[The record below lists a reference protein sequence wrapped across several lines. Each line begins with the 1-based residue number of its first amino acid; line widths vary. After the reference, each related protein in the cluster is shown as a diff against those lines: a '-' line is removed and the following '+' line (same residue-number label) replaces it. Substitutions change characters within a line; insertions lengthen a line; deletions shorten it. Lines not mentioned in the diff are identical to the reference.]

1 MLLQPKEDD
10 RDLKLKIIQKK
21 KNIEKII
28 EDEIDKDDEIRLL
41 RKEHEIERLVLK
53 KLELEKLQERKKEI
67 NNQFKKGFHCLKFII

>member
-10 RDLKLKIIQKK
+10 RDLKLKIVQKK

-67 NNQFKKGFHCLKFII
+67 NDQFKKGLFFYSEII

>member
-10 RDLKLKIIQKK
+10 RDLKLKIVQKK

-67 NNQFKKGFHCLKFII
+67 NDQFKKGLFF

>member
-10 RDLKLKIIQKK
+10 RDLKLKIVQKK
-21 KNIEKII
+21 KNIEKIL
-28 EDEIDKDDEIRLL
+28 EDEIDKDDQIRLL

-67 NNQFKKGFHCLKFII
+67 NNQFKKGFSTLKFL